1 MIVRICVLVVVL
13 LVSACARKPP
23 AEVADLVI
31 LDAGIVTMNSAQPDA
46 SALAVRSG
54 KIAYVGDDAGAQGWI
69 GKNTRVLRLKGV
81 TVLPG
86 LIDTHIHLMDGALA
100 LDYCTL
106 GDKELTLAQIAPLVR
121 ECAERTPGDRL
132 GRRAGSEWRRDS
144 RLISSQSMP
153 SFPVDRCCC
162 GAQTVTRA
170 GPIASRSSVS
180 ESGATR
186 QIRRADASGAT
197 GTARRRDF
205 WSTKPLT
212 LSRTIS
218 TNLLRSNASACW

>member
-69 GKNTRVLRLKGV
+69 GKTTRVLRLKGV

-86 LIDTHIHLMDGALA
+86 LIDTHIHLMEGALH
-100 LDYCTL
+100 LGYCML
-106 GDKELTLAQIAPLVR
+106 GDRKLTLAEIGPLVR
-121 ECAERTPGDRL
+121 QCAERNPGDSWAVMY
-132 GRRAGSEWRRDS
+132 GVNTAG
-144 RLISSQSMP
+144 LH
-153 SFPVDRCCC
+153 
-162 GAQTVTRA
+162 
-170 GPIASRSSVS
+170 
-180 ESGATR
+180 
-186 QIRRADASGAT
+186 ADLKS
-197 GTARRRDF
+197 
-205 WSTKPLT
+205 
-212 LSRTIS
+212 I
-218 TNLLRSNASACW
+218 

>member
-69 GKNTRVLRLKGV
+69 GKSTRVLRLKGV

-106 GDKELTLAQIAPLVR
+106 GDQTATSRSRSRRLFASAPRALQV
-121 ECAERTPGDRL
+121 
-132 GRRAGSEWRRDS
+132 RAGSS
-144 RLISSQSMP
+144 
-153 SFPVDRCCC
+153 C
-162 GAQTVTRA
+162 T
-170 GPIASRSSVS
+170 AS
-180 ESGATR
+180 E
-186 QIRRADASGAT
+186 
-197 GTARRRDF
+197 
-205 WSTKPLT
+205 
-212 LSRTIS
+212 
-218 TNLLRSNASACW
+218 